1 MGKKMNSENKIKFD
15 VKKKKTYI
23 LGITG
28 ICFLAIILFFVY
40 KFKISESHEGR
51 DLPYIG
57 VRTKEEN
64 TTTLKVDSW
73 LSRGFIGYVVKT
85 NEKDIYEE
93 NALVEVEFDNDVEV
107 IYANGEKFVYY
118 EEEPNAEKCFIKPG
132 SIVQVKYH
140 SYGTGEENYGE
151 NRIEAEK
158 VIENGK

>member
-1 MGKKMNSENKIKFD
+1 MNSKSKKFD
-15 VKKKKTYI
+15 TKRKKYYI

-64 TTTLKVDSW
+64 TTTLKVDTW
-73 LSRGFIGYVVKT
+73 LPTGFIGYVVKT
-85 NEKDIYEE
+85 NQKDIFEE
-93 NALVEVEFDNDVEV
+93 NALIKVMFNNDVEV
-107 IYANGEKFVYY
+107 IYANGEKFVYH

-140 SYGTGEENYGE
+140 AYGIEEDNDE
-151 NRIEAEK
+151 NGIEAEK

>member
-1 MGKKMNSENKIKFD
+1 MDNKNKTTKLDTTKKMK
-15 VKKKKTYI
+15 YI

-28 ICFLAIILFFVY
+28 ICFLAIIMFLVY

-73 LSRGFIGYVVKT
+73 LSRGFTGYVVKT

-107 IYANGEKFVYY
+107 IYANGEKFVYH
-118 EEEPNAEKCFIKPG
+118 EEELNAEKCFIKPG

-151 NRIEAEK
+151 NRINAEK
-158 VIENGK
+158 VIENGKQD